1 MARPAVSFCITT
13 DGPADRV
20 RVLLELVRPHVDEIV
35 LAADRD
41 GGQET
46 LEVCA
51 DLADR
56 RLTFELERSPV
67 WLAGWILHQCSGEW
81 ILRLD
86 DDEVPSAALLEAL
99 PEIVSDRFPTVV
111 TLDRRWLH
119 RSADGYITSFPWSHE
134 PQPRLVRNVPS
145 LWRFSG
151 NVHESGEWLGEVRMS
166 ELAIYHLVL
175 LLRTREEREA
185 KRDDYERRAP
195 LQSRMR
201 RWPTSRTSTP
211 RGRSHPRAMA
221 PASSSSRRGR
231 SSRRASCVICAWR

>member
-99 PEIVSDRFPTVV
+99 PEIVS
-111 TLDRRWLH
+111 
-119 RSADGYITSFPWSHE
+119 
-134 PQPRLVRNVPS
+134 
-145 LWRFSG
+145 G

-185 KRDDYERRAP
+185 KRDDYERRAA